1 METTSMTRTFQR
13 IVAGT
18 LALVVTL
25 TVAASSEAAARRVAL
40 IDAVKNGNVATVK
53 TLLAQKVDVN
63 AAEADGTTALH
74 WAAHI
79 GNAPMADLLIKAG
92 ANVKLATRAGATPF
106 SLACNKGNA
115 GVIELLLAKG
125 EDPNAVLTGE
135 PVIMMAARAGNPDA
149 VKALL
154 AKGANA
160 NVAEGARKQTALM
173 WAASEG
179 ATAVVKVLLEAGADI
194 TARSKAP
201 KPGAMGGR
209 IPRVNDP
216 IGLRAHRDP
225 AWAPNTNG
233 LEFTPIMWAARE
245 GHLDTVKALLDA
257 RANVNDEKPGD
268 GTTVLLLAVLNRHY
282 EVASVLLDRGADP
295 NRGPGYTALQQLVWT
310 RRLNAKFGPLNPEPT
325 GTVDSLTLAKKMVDK
340 GANVNFQATKS
351 FGDGYRNRFN
361 RVGATAFL
369 QAAKVADVPMMKLL
383 IANGAD
389 PKITNADEDTPL
401 MVAAGTSILN
411 PLEDAGTEQER
422 LESVKYLV
430 EELKIPVAAVNKNKE
445 TALHGACYSGTNSV
459 AGYLLDHGATESLDQ
474 PNLLGWK
481 PIQVCD
487 GQFFAGFFKAQP
499 QTAVYLREYYA
510 KIGRVA
516 PERPK
521 VNDTSLLTVGAK
533 FKVGEVVRVEG
544 AGYVPAIEAE
554 VKANVAGLVK
564 VISIDAQSQI
574 TDTEPYVAPK

>member
-1 METTSMTRTFQR
+1 MIRNIRR
-13 IVAGT
+13 I
-18 LALVVTL
+18 ALGAAALLITL

-63 AAEADGTTALH
+63 AAEPDGTTALH

-79 GNAPMADLLIKAG
+79 GNTPMADLLLKAG
-92 ANVKLATRAGATPF
+92 ANVKAITRAGATPF
-106 SLACNKGNA
+106 SLAANKGNA
-115 GVIELLLAKG
+115 GVLELLLAKG
-125 EDPNAVLTGE
+125 EDADAVVAGE
-135 PVIMMAARAGNPDA
+135 PVLMMAARSGNPDA
-149 VKALL
+149 VKAFL
-154 AKGANA
+154 AKGANV
-160 NVAEGARKQTALM
+160 NVAEPVRKQTALM

-179 ATAVVKVLLEAGADI
+179 ATPVVKVLLEAGANVN
-194 TARSKAP
+194 ARSKAP
-201 KPGAMGGR
+201 KPGMPGGR

-225 AWAPNTNG
+225 TWSPNTNG

-245 GHLDTVKALLDA
+245 GHIDTAKALLDA
-257 RANVNDEKPGD
+257 GANVNDEKPGD

-282 EVASVLLDRGADP
+282 ELASVLLDRGADP
-295 NRGPGYTALQQLVWT
+295 NKGPGYTALQQLVWT

-325 GTVDSLTLAKKMVDK
+325 GTVDSLTLAKKMIDK
-340 GANVNFQATKS
+340 GVKINFQATKS

-369 QAAKVADVPMMKLL
+369 QAAKVADLPMMKLL

-389 PKITNADEDTPL
+389 PNIKNADEDTPL
-401 MVAAGTSILN
+401 MVAAGVAILN
-411 PLEDAGTEQER
+411 PLEDAGTEEER
-422 LESVKYLV
+422 LASAKYLV
-430 EELKIPVAAVNKNKE
+430 EELKIPVTAVNKNKE

-459 AGYLLDHGATESLDQ
+459 AGYLLDHGAAENLDQ
-474 PNLLGWK
+474 ANVIGWK

-499 QTAVYLREYYA
+499 QTAAYLREYYA

-516 PERPK
+516 PEKPK

-533 FKVGEVVRVEG
+533 FKVGEIVRVEG

-564 VISIDAQSQI
+564 VVAVDAQSQI
-574 TDTEPYVAPK
+574 TDTEPYVPAK

>member
-1 METTSMTRTFQR
+1 MNRNLRR
-13 IVAGT
+13 I
-18 LALVVTL
+18 ALGAAALLVTL

-63 AAEADGTTALH
+63 AAEPDGTTALH

-79 GNAPMADLLIKAG
+79 GNAQMADLLLKAG
-92 ANVKLATRAGATPF
+92 ANVKAATRAGATPF
-106 SLACNKGNA
+106 ALACNKGNA

-125 EDPNAVLTGE
+125 ENANAVVTGE
-135 PVIMMAARAGNPDA
+135 PVLMMAARSGNADA

-154 AKGANA
+154 AKGANV
-160 NVAEGARKQTALM
+160 NVAESSRQQTALM

-179 ATAVVKVLLEAGADI
+179 ATSVVKVLLEAGANVN
-194 TARSKAP
+194 ARSKAP
-201 KPGAMGGR
+201 KPGMPGGR

-225 AWAPNTNG
+225 AWSPNTNG
-233 LEFTPIMWAARE
+233 LEFTPVMWAARE
-245 GHLDTVKALLDA
+245 GQLEVAKTLLDA
-257 RANVNDEKPGD
+257 GANVNDEKPGD
-268 GTTVLLLAVLNRHY
+268 GTTVLLLAVINRHY
-282 EVASVLLDRGADP
+282 EVASYLLDRGADP
-295 NRGPGYTALQQLVWT
+295 NKGPGYTALQQLVWT

-325 GTVDSLTLAKKMVDK
+325 GTVDSLTLAKKMIDK
-340 GANVNFQATKS
+340 GAKVNFQATKS

-383 IANGAD
+383 IAAGAD
-389 PKITNADEDTPL
+389 PNIKNADEDTPL
-401 MVAAGTSILN
+401 MVAAGVAILN
-411 PLEDAGTEQER
+411 PLEDAGTEEER
-422 LESVKYLV
+422 LASVKYLV

-459 AGYLLDHGATESLDQ
+459 AGYLLDHGATENLDQ
-474 PNLLGWK
+474 ANVLGWK

-499 QTAVYLREYYA
+499 QTAVYLREYYT

-516 PERPK
+516 PDKPK

-533 FKVGEVVRVEG
+533 FKVGEIVRVEG
-544 AGYVPAIEAE
+544 AGYVPAIDAE

-564 VISIDAQSQI
+564 VVAVDAQSQI
-574 TDTEPYVAPK
+574 TDTEPYVPGK

>member
-1 METTSMTRTFQR
+1 MNRTFQR
-13 IVAGT
+13 IVTGT
-18 LALVVTL
+18 FALVVTL

-40 IDAVKNGNVATVK
+40 IDAVKNGNAATVK

-63 AAEADGTTALH
+63 AAEPDGTTALH

-79 GNAPMADLLIKAG
+79 GNAQMADLLIKAG
-92 ANVKLATRAGATPF
+92 ANVKVATRAGATPF

-154 AKGANA
+154 AKGANV

-179 ATAVVKVLLEAGADI
+179 ATSVVKVLLEAGADI
-194 TARSKAP
+194 KARSKAP
-201 KPGAMGGR
+201 KPGMPGGR

-225 AWAPNTNG
+225 AWSPNTNG
-233 LEFTPIMWAARE
+233 LEFTPVMWAARE
-245 GHLDTVKALLDA
+245 GHLETVKALLDGG
-257 RANVNDEKPGD
+257 ANVNDEKPGD

-282 EVASVLLDRGADP
+282 EVASFLLDRGADP

-325 GTVDSLTLAKKMVDK
+325 GTVDSLTLAKKMIDK
-340 GANVNFQATKS
+340 GVKVNNQATRS

-474 PNLLGWK
+474 ANLLGWK

-516 PERPK
+516 PDKPK

-564 VISIDAQSQI
+564 VVAVDAQSQI

>member
-1 METTSMTRTFQR
+1 MTRNIR
-13 IVAGT
+13 RVALGAAALLIT
-18 LALVVTL
+18 LA
-25 TVAASSEAAARRVAL
+25 VAASTEAAARRVAL

-63 AAEADGTTALH
+63 AAEPDGTTALH

-79 GNAPMADLLIKAG
+79 GNTQMADLLLKAG
-92 ANVKLATRAGATPF
+92 ANVKAATRAGATPF
-106 SLACNKGNA
+106 GLACNKGNA

-125 EDPNAVLTGE
+125 ENANAVVTGE
-135 PVIMMAARAGNPDA
+135 PVLMMAARSGNPDA

-154 AKGANA
+154 AKGANV
-160 NVAEGARKQTALM
+160 NVAEPERQQTALM

-179 ATAVVKVLLEAGADI
+179 ATPVIKVLLEAGANVN
-194 TARSKAP
+194 ARSKAP
-201 KPGAMGGR
+201 KPGMPGGR

-225 AWAPNTNG
+225 AWSPNTNG

-245 GHLDTVKALLDA
+245 GHIEAVKALLDA
-257 RANVNDEKPGD
+257 GANVNDEKPGD
-268 GTTVLLLAVLNRHY
+268 GTTVLLLAVINRHY
-282 EVASVLLDRGADP
+282 ELASVLLDRGADP
-295 NRGPGYTALQQLVWT
+295 NKGPGYTALQQLVWT

-325 GTVDSLTLAKKMVDK
+325 GTVDSLTLAKKMIDK
-340 GANVNFQATKS
+340 GVKINFQATKS

-369 QAAKVADVPMMKLL
+369 QAAKVADLPMMKLL

-389 PKITNADEDTPL
+389 PNIKNADEDTPL
-401 MVAAGTSILN
+401 MVAAGVAILN
-411 PLEDAGTEQER
+411 PLEDAGTEEER
-422 LESVKYLV
+422 LASVKYLV
-430 EELKIPVAAVNKNKE
+430 EELKIPVTAVNKNKE

-459 AGYLLDHGATESLDQ
+459 AGYLLDHGATENLDQ
-474 PNLLGWK
+474 ANVLGWK

-499 QTAVYLREYYA
+499 QTAAFLRDYYA

-516 PERPK
+516 PEKPK

-533 FKVGEVVRVEG
+533 FKVGEIVRIEG

-564 VISIDAQSQI
+564 VVAVDAQSQI

>member
-1 METTSMTRTFQR
+1 MTRNLR
-13 IVAGT
+13 RVALGAAALLIT
-18 LALVVTL
+18 LA
-25 TVAASSEAAARRVAL
+25 VAASTEAAARRVAL

-63 AAEADGTTALH
+63 AAEPDGTTALH

-79 GNAPMADLLIKAG
+79 GNTQMADLLLKAG
-92 ANVKLATRAGATPF
+92 ANVKAATRAGATAF
-106 SLACNKGNA
+106 GLACNKGNA

-125 EDPNAVLTGE
+125 ENPNAVVTGE
-135 PVIMMAARAGNPDA
+135 PVLMMAARSGNADA

-154 AKGANA
+154 AKGANV
-160 NVAEGARKQTALM
+160 NVAEPERQQTALM

-179 ATAVVKVLLEAGADI
+179 ATPVIKVLLEAGANVN
-194 TARSKAP
+194 ARSKAP
-201 KPGAMGGR
+201 KPGMPGGR

-225 AWAPNTNG
+225 TWSPNTNG
-233 LEFTPIMWAARE
+233 LEFTPVMWAARE
-245 GHLDTVKALLDA
+245 GHIESVKALLDA
-257 RANVNDEKPGD
+257 GANVNDEKPGD

-282 EVASVLLDRGADP
+282 ELASVLLDRGADP
-295 NRGPGYTALQQLVWT
+295 NKGPGYTALQQLVWT

-325 GTVDSLTLAKKMVDK
+325 GTVDSLTLAKKMIDK
-340 GANVNFQATKS
+340 GVKINFQATKS

-369 QAAKVADVPMMKLL
+369 QAAKVADLPMMKLL
-383 IANGAD
+383 VANGAD
-389 PKITNADEDTPL
+389 PNIKNADEDTPV
-401 MVAAGTSILN
+401 MVAAGVAILN
-411 PLEDAGTEQER
+411 PLEDAGTEEER
-422 LESVKYLV
+422 LASVKYLV
-430 EELKIPVAAVNKNKE
+430 EELKIPVTAVNKNKE

-459 AGYLLDHGATESLDQ
+459 ARYLLDHGAAENLDQ
-474 PNLLGWK
+474 ANVLGWK

-499 QTAVYLREYYA
+499 QTAVFLREYYT

-516 PERPK
+516 PEKPK

-533 FKVGEVVRVEG
+533 FKVGEIVRIEG

-564 VISIDAQSQI
+564 VVAVDAQSQI
-574 TDTEPYVAPK
+574 TDTEPYVPGK

>member
-1 METTSMTRTFQR
+1 MTRNFR
-13 IVAGT
+13 R
-18 LALVVTL
+18 LALGASALLLTL
-25 TVAASSEAAARRVAL
+25 VVAASSEAAARRVAL

-79 GNAPMADLLIKAG
+79 GNTQLADLLIKAG
-92 ANVKLATRAGATPF
+92 ANVKAATRAGATPF
-106 SLACNKGNA
+106 ALACNKGNA

-125 EDPNAVLTGE
+125 EDANAVLTGE
-135 PVIMMAARAGNPDA
+135 PAVMMAARSGNADA
-149 VKALL
+149 VKVLL

-160 NVAEGARKQTALM
+160 NVAEGERKQTAIM

-179 ATAVVKVLLEAGADI
+179 ANSVVKVLLEAGANVN
-194 TARSKAP
+194 ARSKAP

-233 LEFTPIMWAARE
+233 LEFTPVMWAARE
-245 GHLDTVKALLDA
+245 GHIDVVKTLLDA
-257 RANVNDEKPGD
+257 GANVNDEKPGD

-282 EVASVLLDRGADP
+282 ELASVLLDRGADP
-295 NRGPGYTALQQLVWT
+295 NKGPGYTALQQLVWT

-325 GTVDSLTLAKKMVDK
+325 GTVDSLSLAKKMIDK
-340 GANVNFQATKS
+340 GAKVNAQATKS

-389 PKITNADEDTPL
+389 PNIKNADEDTPL

-422 LESVKYLV
+422 YEAVKYLV
-430 EELKIPVAAVNKNKE
+430 EELKIPVAAVNKNGE

-459 AGYLLDHGATESLDQ
+459 AGYLLDHGATASLDQ
-474 PNLLGWK
+474 ANLLGWK

-499 QTAVYLREYYA
+499 QTAVYLREYYT
-510 KIGRVA
+510 KIGRQA
-516 PERPK
+516 PDKPK

-533 FKVGEVVRVEG
+533 YKVGQIVRSEG
-544 AGYVPAIEAE
+544 AGYVPAIDAE
-554 VKANVAGLVK
+554 IKANVAGLVK
-564 VISIDAQSQI
+564 VVSVDAQSQI
-574 TDTEPYVAPK
+574 TDTEPYVAGK

>member
-1 METTSMTRTFQR
+1 MIRNLR
-13 IVAGT
+13 HGA
-18 LALVVTL
+18 LAAIALLLTL

-63 AAEADGTTALH
+63 AAEPDGTTALH

-79 GNAPMADLLIKAG
+79 GNTPIAELLLKAG
-92 ANVKLATRAGATPF
+92 ANVKAATRAGATPF
-106 SLACNKGNA
+106 ALACNKGNA
-115 GVIELLLAKG
+115 GVIELLLGKG
-125 EDPNAVLTGE
+125 EDPNAVVTGE
-135 PVIMMAARAGNPDA
+135 PVLMMAARSGNPDA

-154 AKGANA
+154 AKGANV
-160 NVAEGARKQTALM
+160 NVAEPERKQTALM

-179 ATAVVKVLLEAGADI
+179 ATSVVKVLLEAGANI
-194 TARSKAP
+194 NARSKAP
-201 KPGAMGGR
+201 KAPMPGGR

-225 AWAPNTNG
+225 TWSPNTNG

-245 GHLDTVKALLDA
+245 GHIETVKALLDA
-257 RANVNDEKPGD
+257 GANVNDEKPGD

-282 EVASVLLDRGADP
+282 ELASVLLDRGADP
-295 NRGPGYTALQQLVWT
+295 NKGPGYTALQQLVWT

-325 GTVDSLTLAKKMVDK
+325 GAVDSLTLAKKMIDK
-340 GANVNFQATKS
+340 GVKVNAQATKS

-389 PKITNADEDTPL
+389 PNIKNADEDTPL
-401 MVAAGTSILN
+401 MVAAGVAILN
-411 PLEDAGTEQER
+411 PLEDAGTEEER
-422 LESVKYLV
+422 FASVKYLV
-430 EELKIPVAAVNKNKE
+430 EELKIPVAAVNKNGE

-459 AGYLLDHGATESLDQ
+459 AGYLLDHGATASLDQ
-474 PNLLGWK
+474 ANLLGWK

-499 QTAVYLREYYA
+499 QTAAYLREYYT

-516 PERPK
+516 PEKPK

-533 FKVGEVVRVEG
+533 YKVGQIVRSEG
-544 AGYVPAIEAE
+544 AGYVPAIDAE
-554 VKANVAGLVK
+554 IQANVAGLVK
-564 VISIDAQSQI
+564 VVAVDAQSQI
-574 TDTEPYVAPK
+574 TDTEPYVPGK

>member
-1 METTSMTRTFQR
+1 MIRNLR
-13 IVAGT
+13 HGALAAVA
-18 LALVVTL
+18 LLLTL

-63 AAEADGTTALH
+63 AAEPDGATALH
-74 WAAHI
+74 WSAHI
-79 GNAPMADLLIKAG
+79 GNTPVAELLLKAG
-92 ANVKLATRAGATPF
+92 ANVKAATRAGATPF
-106 SLACNKGNA
+106 ALACNKGNA

-125 EDPNAVLTGE
+125 EDPNGVVKGE
-135 PVIMMAARAGNPDA
+135 PVLMMAARSGNADA

-154 AKGANA
+154 VKGANA
-160 NVAEGARKQTALM
+160 NVAEPERKQTALM

-179 ATAVVKVLLEAGADI
+179 ATAAVKVLLEAGANVN
-194 TARSKAP
+194 ARSKAP
-201 KPGAMGGR
+201 KAPMPGGR

-225 AWAPNTNG
+225 TWSPNTNG
-233 LEFTPIMWAARE
+233 LEFTPVMWAARE
-245 GHLDTVKALLDA
+245 GHIETVKTLLDSG
-257 RANVNDEKPGD
+257 ANVNDEKPGD

-282 EVASVLLDRGADP
+282 ELASILLDRGADP
-295 NRGPGYTALQQLVWT
+295 NKGPGYTALQQLVWT

-325 GTVDSLTLAKKMVDK
+325 GAVDSLTLAKKMIDK
-340 GANVNFQATKS
+340 GVKVNTQATKS

-369 QAAKVADVPMMKLL
+369 QAAKVADLPMMKLL
-383 IANGAD
+383 IASGAD
-389 PKITNADEDTPL
+389 PNIKNADEDTPL
-401 MVAAGTSILN
+401 MVAAGVAILN
-411 PLEDAGTEQER
+411 PLEDAGTEEER
-422 LESVKYLV
+422 LASVKYLV

-459 AGYLLDHGATESLDQ
+459 AGYLLDHGAAENLDQ
-474 PNLLGWK
+474 ANLVGWK

-499 QTAVYLREYYA
+499 QTAAFLREYYA

-516 PERPK
+516 PEKPK

-533 FKVGEVVRVEG
+533 FKVGEIVRVEG
-544 AGYVPAIEAE
+544 GGYVPAIEAE

-564 VISIDAQSQI
+564 VVAVDAQSQI
-574 TDTEPYVAPK
+574 TDTEPYVPGK

>member
-1 METTSMTRTFQR
+1 MTRNFRR
-13 IVAGT
+13 I
-18 LALVVTL
+18 ALGAAALFITL

-40 IDAVKNGNVATVK
+40 IDAVKNGNMSTVK
-53 TLLAQKVDVN
+53 TLLSQKVDVN
-63 AAEADGTTALH
+63 ATEPDGTTALH

-79 GNAPMADLLIKAG
+79 GNTPIADLLLKAG
-92 ANVKLATRAGATPF
+92 ANVKATTRAGATPF
-106 SLACNKGNA
+106 ALACNKGNA

-125 EDPNAVLTGE
+125 ADPNAVVTGE
-135 PVIMMAARAGNPDA
+135 PVLMMAARSGNADA

-154 AKGANA
+154 AKGANV
-160 NVAEGARKQTALM
+160 NVAEPERKQTALM

-179 ATAVVKVLLEAGADI
+179 ATPVVKVLLEAGANVH
-194 TARSKAP
+194 ARSKAP
-201 KPGAMGGR
+201 KPGMPGGR

-225 AWAPNTNG
+225 TWSPNTNG

-245 GHLDTVKALLDA
+245 GHIDTAKALLDA
-257 RANVNDEKPGD
+257 GANVNDEKPGD
-268 GTTVLLLAVLNRHY
+268 GTTVLLLAVINRHY
-282 EVASVLLDRGADP
+282 ELASMLLDRGADP
-295 NRGPGYTALQQLVWT
+295 NKGPGYTALQQLVWT

-325 GTVDSLTLAKKMVDK
+325 GTVDSLTLAKKMIDK
-340 GANVNFQATKS
+340 GVKVNFQATKS

-389 PKITNADEDTPL
+389 PNIKNADEDTPL
-401 MVAAGTSILN
+401 MVAAGVAILN
-411 PLEDAGTEQER
+411 PLEDAGTEEER
-422 LESVKYLV
+422 LASVKYLV
-430 EELKIPVAAVNKNKE
+430 EELKIPVTAVNKNGE

-459 AGYLLDHGATESLDQ
+459 AGYLLDHGATANLDQ
-474 PNLLGWK
+474 ANVLGWK

-499 QTAVYLREYYA
+499 QTAVFLREYYA

-516 PERPK
+516 PEKPK

-533 FKVGEVVRVEG
+533 FKVGEIVRIEG

-564 VISIDAQSQI
+564 VVAVDAQSQI
-574 TDTEPYVAPK
+574 TDTEPYVPGK

>member
-1 METTSMTRTFQR
+1 MNRNFRR
-13 IVAGT
+13 IAST
-18 LALVVTL
+18 AAALLLTL

-63 AAEADGTTALH
+63 AAEPDGTTALH

-79 GNAPMADLLIKAG
+79 GNAQMADLLLKAG
-92 ANVKLATRAGATPF
+92 ANVKAATRAGATPF
-106 SLACNKGNA
+106 ALACNKGNA

-125 EDPNAVLTGE
+125 ENANAVVTGE
-135 PVIMMAARAGNPDA
+135 PVLMMAARSGNADA

-154 AKGANA
+154 ARGANI
-160 NVAEGARKQTALM
+160 NVAESTRQQTALM

-179 ATAVVKVLLEAGADI
+179 ATPVVKVLLEAGANVN
-194 TARSKAP
+194 ARSKAP
-201 KPGAMGGR
+201 KPGMPGGR

-225 AWAPNTNG
+225 SWSPNTNG
-233 LEFTPIMWAARE
+233 LEFTPVMWAARE
-245 GHLDTVKALLDA
+245 GHIDTVKALLDA
-257 RANVNDEKPGD
+257 GANVNDEKPGD

-282 EVASVLLDRGADP
+282 ELASVLLDRGADP
-295 NRGPGYTALQQLVWT
+295 NKGPGYTALQQLVWT

-325 GTVDSLTLAKKMVDK
+325 GTVDTLTLAKKMIDK
-340 GANVNFQATKS
+340 GVKVNFQATKS

-383 IANGAD
+383 VANGAD
-389 PKITNADEDTPL
+389 PNIKNADEDTPL
-401 MVAAGTSILN
+401 MVAAGVAILN
-411 PLEDAGTEQER
+411 PLEDAGTEEER
-422 LESVKYLV
+422 FASVKYLV
-430 EELKIPVAAVNKNKE
+430 EELKIPVTAVNKNKE

-459 AGYLLDHGATESLDQ
+459 AGYLLDHGATENLDQ
-474 PNLLGWK
+474 ANLLGWK

-499 QTAVYLREYYA
+499 QTAVFLREYYA

-516 PERPK
+516 PEKPK

-533 FKVGEVVRVEG
+533 FKVGEIVRVEG

-564 VISIDAQSQI
+564 VVAVDAQSQI
-574 TDTEPYVAPK
+574 TDTEPYVPGK